1 MNRVVWEAP
10 VVDQCGVRR
19 EQLVIEDGRVAQRGD
34 LGLSADKVWS
44 DQHLLFPGFGDIHVH
59 LREGQEYKED
69 YQTGSQAALNGGVT
83 FCCDMPNN
91 PVSPVDAET
100 LARKQAKVP
109 DGDVHIELY
118 AALGPGTVSFGAK
131 RYKAFLAHSTGP
143 LFFRNLQEAKKV
155 IAGYSGCQITF
166 HCECPELLEAASGQ
180 PTHEERRPEE
190 AEVEAVRH
198 VLRWVKD
205 HGIIANVAHVS
216 SLGALRLLE
225 AQSEVTFEVT
235 PHHMFF
241 DTENRS
247 RFQRGDLLK
256 MNPPLRGPETRKAL
270 LKAFLQGKVPFLA
283 TDHAPHTLEEKLGEN
298 PPSGIPLLDTYGLF
312 VTWLLKEAGAKPEV
326 IYSACCDRPAQFL
339 SLEDRGHLR
348 PGARADAVVLD
359 LGTPHEMRAE
369 DIATKCAWSPFEGF
383 TFPGS
388 VDSVF
393 VAGRA
398 VRRRSANV

>member
-1 MNRVVWEAP
+1 MSRVVWEAP
-10 VVDQCGVRR
+10 VVDRQGVRR
-19 EQLVIEDGRVAQRGD
+19 EQLVVQNGRIVQRGD
-34 LGLSADKVWS
+34 LGLSADRTWS

-69 YQTGSQAALNGGVT
+69 YLTGTQAALNGGVT

-91 PVSPVDAET
+91 PVPPVDRHT
-100 LARKQAKVP
+100 LTRKKSKVP

-118 AALGPGTVSFGAK
+118 AALGPGTSPFGAK
-131 RYKAFLAHSTGP
+131 RYKGFLAHSTGP
-143 LFFRNLQEAKKV
+143 LFFKNLKEAEDV
-155 IAGYSGCQITF
+155 VARYSGCQITF
-166 HCECPELLEAASGQ
+166 HCECPELLEAASAES
-180 PTHEERRPEE
+180 THEERRPEE

-205 HGIIANVAHVS
+205 HGIKANVAHLS
-216 SLGALRLLE
+216 SVGALRLLQD
-225 AQSEVTFEVT
+225 QSEVTFEVT

-241 DTENRS
+241 DTENRA
-247 RFQRGDLLK
+247 RFQRGGLLK

-270 LKAFLQGKVPFLA
+270 LNAFRQGKVPFLA

-312 VTWLLKEAGAKPEV
+312 VTWLLKEADVSPEV
-326 IYSACCDRPAQFL
+326 IYAACCERPADFL
-339 SLEDRGHLR
+339 NLPDRGRLS

-359 LGTPHEMRAE
+359 LGSPCLVRSE
-369 DIATKCAWSPFEGF
+369 DLATKCAWSPFEGV

-388 VDSVF
+388 VESVL
-393 VAGRA
+393 VGGLS
-398 VRRRSANV
+398 VSHRSAAV